1 MIKKVFPIL
10 GLAIFSSLLGAG
22 IVAPLLPLYAESLG
36 ASGVW
41 LGVIFAVFAISHA
54 ISTPIFSRLSDRI
67 DRKLIISIG
76 LLLYTFISLGFV
88 WADDVFHLILVRLL
102 HGAAGGMILPVAQAY
117 IGDVCPEGEEGRWMG
132 YANAAFFTGFGF
144 GPFMGGA
151 LTEQFGMDFAFFSM
165 SGLNLLAFLVV
176 AFFLPRSGHRI
187 SALGPHLSF
196 REAGASDAVRG
207 LFSFRL
213 TFALSRSVFMVF
225 VPIFAAVYLGL
236 SPSLTG
242 ILLTTQVMLYSL
254 LGIPSGRL
262 LSDRFNKR
270 LLIVIGGLITAVFLA
285 LIPAMD
291 SFWQLLVLVV
301 LGSLGGAI
309 ALPAA
314 SALTVE
320 EGRKFGMGS
329 VIAIFSIAFSIG
341 MATGPIVSGVIRD
354 LVGISAVF
362 YFGATILLAGTVLY
376 IWFTKQ

>member
-36 ASGVW
+36 ATGVW
-41 LGVIFAVFAISHA
+41 LGAIFAAFSISQA

-88 WADDVFHLILVRLL
+88 WADSVSHLILVRLL

-144 GPFMGGA
+144 GPFMGGT
-151 LTEQFGMDFAFFSM
+151 LTEQFGMDFAFYSM

-176 AFFLPRSGHRI
+176 LFFLPGSGHRI

-196 REAGASDAVRG
+196 REASASNEVRG
-207 LFSFRL
+207 LCSFRL
-213 TFALSRSVFMVF
+213 TFALGRSVFMVF
-225 VPIFAAVYLGL
+225 LPIFAAARLGL

-242 ILLTTQVMLYSL
+242 ILLTIQVLLYSL

-270 LLIVIGGLITAVFLA
+270 LLIIIGTLITVVFMA

-291 SFWQLLVLVV
+291 NFWQLLVLVV
-301 LGSLGGAI
+301 LGSVGGAI

-341 MATGPIVSGVIRD
+341 MATGPILSGAIRD
-354 LVGISAVF
+354 FVGINAVF
-362 YFGATILLAGTVLY
+362 YFGAAIVLAGAALY
-376 IWFTKQ
+376 AWFTK